1 MFEQIDGTR
10 NAQLAPAQE
19 AAPEPRMS
27 EGEYVG
33 GNLVPVKDL
42 RSLIAEAA
50 EEVSFIFSERVE
62 KRLTECRSAQLASGR
77 KQLRQRAEDCFARL
91 PDFERGP
98 RLQAFMK
105 HLASLG
111 DVSTERIL
119 ADVRLSF
126 TDVSHQYAA
135 LLHALETTAGGAG
148 ASSSGLRT
156 ALDAALE
163 YLGREQG
170 PAVRAGL
177 NTTVIASEYAEQGL
191 GGVQRLR
198 DFYRGTVLG
207 FVDLETAY
215 RQVIEAYGEDG
226 FQRATGFL
234 IKAAGA
240 ELMSQGPSIDRA
252 ELRSIIDHLYYLE
265 VLGNMQRACAG
276 LMKRMQTQFHE
287 PAARSGRALM
297 ARLMGLR
304 MDPSIG
310 SQGVL
315 AMLNYLGI
323 TGAAARIYLLRELR
337 QLVWEIPLKAC
348 KDMQG
353 RQKLLKGMQE
363 ALDSEIA
370 KEQALQLRRGR

>member
-1 MFEQIDGTR
+1 MFEQVDGTR
-10 NAQLAPAQE
+10 NAQWASARE
-19 AAPEPRMS
+19 TAPEPRRS
-27 EGEYVG
+27 EGEYIG
-33 GNLVPVKDL
+33 GNVVPVKDL

-62 KRLTECRSAQLASGR
+62 KRLTECKSARLASGR
-77 KQLRQRAEDCFARL
+77 TQLRQRAEDCFARL
-91 PDFERGP
+91 PDFERGA

-111 DVSTERIL
+111 DVSAERIL
-119 ADVRLSF
+119 ASVRLSF
-126 TDVSHQYAA
+126 TDVSHQYAV
-135 LLHALETTAGGAG
+135 LLHALETIAGAG

-163 YLGREQG
+163 YLDREQG

-177 NTTVIASEYAEQGL
+177 NTTVIAVEYAEQGL

-265 VLGNMQRACAG
+265 VLGNMQRACMG

-287 PAARSGRALM
+287 PAAGSGRALM

-304 MDPSIG
+304 MDPLVG

-370 KEQALQLRRGR
+370 KEQALQLRRSR